1 MDIFVNMDE
10 NGRMTLPSKVRKKYG
25 TRRFILRTKE
35 KEVILKP
42 VMSVED
48 LFGSLPDLDIDRLK
62 KGHIQEVKN
71 EADD

>member
-42 VMSVED
+42 VMSMED
-48 LFGSLPDLDIDRLK
+48 LFGSLPDLDINGMK
-62 KGHIQEVKN
+62 KEHIYEVKN
-71 EADD
+71 EAND

>member
-48 LFGSLPDLDIDRLK
+48 LFGSLPDLDIDKMK
-62 KGHIQEVKN
+62 KEHIREVKD
-71 EADD
+71 EAND